1 MNSELER
8 LQNVLAQVSNTGVW
22 EWEPNTQHLWAS
34 PEYFTMLGQRPEDF
48 PDTQGS
54 HNLHAIWVQWL
65 HPQDRERASADFAQY
80 LAAGAQGMYENEFR
94 MRHADGSWVWIWS
107 RGMALPAAQGQGSGR
122 VVGTHINITSL
133 KQAQSHL
140 HESQQRLQRI
150 SDNLPDAM
158 VFQMD
163 CGIDGQQRVLTYIS
177 QGVQRMHQLS
187 AHAVQQDARLLYQQ
201 LLPED
206 ARRLQA
212 MEHDCLTHLTP
223 FKLEVRSRLP
233 DGSVRWFQVVSSPR
247 RLANGH
253 IVFDGIEFDITER
266 KLHEQEIHTLNTQ
279 LEQRVQERTAQL
291 QATLERLQQT
301 QEGLLQSEKLASLGA
316 LVAGVAHELST
327 PIGNAVTVAS
337 TLQHAQQR
345 LQQQVASGLTRTALA
360 QYLADAQEGS
370 AIIERNLHR
379 AAQLLG
385 SFKQLAVDQ
394 TSSQRR
400 RFDLHEL
407 MQEIALTMR
416 PAIRRTAHQ
425 LHCTIPPQLELESY
439 PGPLGQ
445 VLMNLIANA
454 LTHAFAAGVAGNIWV
469 QAWLCD
475 DDCVRLVVS
484 DDGCGIPAKQQKRVF
499 DPFFTTKLGQGGSG
513 LGLHIVYTLV
523 TGLLGGRIALE
534 SYCGQGS
541 RFTLELPL
549 CAPMPS
555 AGTAQD
561 AP

>member
-1 MNSELER
+1 M
-8 LQNVLAQVSNTGVW
+8 
-22 EWEPNTQHLWAS
+22 
-34 PEYFTMLGQRPEDF
+34 
-48 PDTQGS
+48 
-54 HNLHAIWVQWL
+54 
-65 HPQDRERASADFAQY
+65 
-80 LAAGAQGMYENEFR
+80 
-94 MRHADGSWVWIWS
+94 
-107 RGMALPAAQGQGSGR
+107 
-122 VVGTHINITSL
+122 
-133 KQAQSHL
+133 
-140 HESQQRLQRI
+140 
-150 SDNLPDAM
+150 
-158 VFQMD
+158 
-163 CGIDGQQRVLTYIS
+163 
-177 QGVQRMHQLS
+177 
-187 AHAVQQDARLLYQQ
+187 
-201 LLPED
+201 
-206 ARRLQA
+206 
-212 MEHDCLTHLTP
+212 
-223 FKLEVRSRLP
+223 
-233 DGSVRWFQVVSSPR
+233 
-247 RLANGH
+247 
-253 IVFDGIEFDITER
+253 
-266 KLHEQEIHTLNTQ
+266 
-279 LEQRVQERTAQL
+279 
-291 QATLERLQQT
+291 
-301 QEGLLQSEKLASLGA
+301 
-316 LVAGVAHELST
+316 
-327 PIGNAVTVAS
+327 
-337 TLQHAQQR
+337 
-345 LQQQVASGLTRTALA
+345 
-360 QYLADAQEGS
+360 
-370 AIIERNLHR
+370 
-379 AAQLLG
+379 
-385 SFKQLAVDQ
+385 DQ